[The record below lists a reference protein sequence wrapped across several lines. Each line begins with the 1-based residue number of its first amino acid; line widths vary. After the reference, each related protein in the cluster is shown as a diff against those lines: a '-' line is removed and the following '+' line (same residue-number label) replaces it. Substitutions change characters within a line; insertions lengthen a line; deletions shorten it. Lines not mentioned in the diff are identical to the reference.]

1 MLLVCLAMDP
11 TGNMG
16 KKLPPGAVAL
26 FPMMKAPSKSR
37 GFDENDI

>member
-1 MLLVCLAMDP
+1 MDP

-16 KKLPPGAVAL
+16 KKLPKGAVAL
-26 FPMMKAPSKSR
+26 FPGIMMKAPSKSK